1 MKTEGTTKQV
11 PRPALLFTTSSAR
24 PTFPPP
30 IRTTTMGY
38 DDRDNYVES
47 QRSSVT
53 VDSVGSRLES
63 AGRLVSTTL
72 RYPTARSVSP
82 SSTAYPFHPDRL
94 DPQRPSN
101 SNGDKVKWYYNDYS
115 NGGGDE

>member
-1 MKTEGTTKQV
+1 MQTLLDLMKTEGTTKQV
-11 PRPALLFTTSSAR
+11 PAPALLFTTVR

-53 VDSVGSRLES
+53 VDSVGSRLQS
-63 AGRLVSTTL
+63 AAGRLVSTTL
-72 RYPTARSVSP
+72 R
-82 SSTAYPFHPDRL
+82 L
-94 DPQRPSN
+94 
-101 SNGDKVKWYYNDYS
+101 
-115 NGGGDE
+115 